1 MLPTRHLGKPSP
13 ETWFGIVDGIYAIV
27 LTIVVLSYPQLILDA
42 INKARVHEISNGML
56 GRLLISH
63 TMSFFAVFFIGFEIW
78 SIHRAL
84 LALTIPAR
92 RKTVF
97 SAIVLSIV
105 AFAPVWIDVNNHL
118 RQEYLITHAQLL
130 ESDVLV
136 FRTVFF
142 VLLLV
147 VYGSLAWLA
156 GLERK
161 QYPGQAHD
169 LAEVLAVCLH
179 RCWLLVAVYGFSLL
193 VPHRGALYIF
203 MFAMLSYFGRDV
215 WLFCRSRLAR
225 LF

>member
-1 MLPTRHLGKPSP
+1 MLPTRHIGKPSP

-42 INKARVHEISNGML
+42 INKARDHEIPYNML
-56 GRLLISH
+56 GRLLVSH
-63 TMSFFAVFFIGFEIW
+63 TMSFFGVFFSGFEIW

-84 LALTIPAR
+84 LSLTIPAR

-118 RQEYLITHAQLL
+118 RQEYLINQAQSL
-130 ESDVLV
+130 EADIAV
-136 FRTVFF
+136 FRLVFF
-142 VLLLV
+142 VLLLIV
-147 VYGSLAWLA
+147 FAALAWLS
-156 GLERK
+156 GLEMGLLPDQR
-161 QYPGQAHD
+161 QD
-169 LAEVLAVCLH
+169 LGLIREICLH
-179 RCWLLVAVYGFSLL
+179 RCWLLGGVYVFSLL

-215 WLFCRSRLAR
+215 WLFLRTRSLR
-225 LF
+225 